1 MDIWIVRFN
10 KIPPFNFWGFQQ
22 LEDTEIEDVIR
33 QVRAVLFLG
42 GSNSHNA
49 TEMHLA
55 VEQVLFWFP
64 DMLEQQVQQVRQIPL
79 QRASPISAK
88 RVSSKGPLYAD
99 VAMELGRSMSQATG
113 TCTIRCSPGTAAPAL
128 KKLTPCRRL
137 ASWVCPYP

>member
-79 QRASPISAK
+79 QRAS
-88 RVSSKGPLYAD
+88 
-99 VAMELGRSMSQATG
+99 
-113 TCTIRCSPGTAAPAL
+113 
-128 KKLTPCRRL
+128 
-137 ASWVCPYP
+137 